1 MITGRTRVYGLLGHP
16 VRHSLSPAMHNE
28 LFRQCGIDAVYV
40 TFEIDPLQADSVG
53 QAVRTLGLAGANLT
67 VPFKERILPALDDL
81 GPEARTCGA
90 VNVVVRRADGALVGH
105 NTDGIGWRDALRTE
119 LGLGLYGEDVAIL
132 GAGGTGR
139 AIAAAAAEAGAASVT
154 FHNTT
159 RTRAEGAV
167 ATLASHFPGTRFG
180 AEPLYAAT
188 FARRA
193 PAYTRVV
200 NCTSGGAAPLID
212 TFPVDDLPPGCLWS
226 DVNYWMA
233 DPPRLAAC
241 ARRGLRIQRGMGMLI
256 HQGARSFEH
265 FTGVR
270 IAHETLRGV
279 LDIGGW

>member
-1 MITGRTRVYGLLGHP
+1 MITGRTRVFGLLGHP

-28 LFRQCGIDAVYV
+28 LFRQCGVDAVYV
-40 TFEIDPLQADSVG
+40 TFEIDPANADSVG

-67 VPFKERILPALDDL
+67 VPFKERILPALDVL
-81 GPEARTCGA
+81 GSEARVCGA

-105 NTDGIGWRDALRTE
+105 NTDGIGWRDALQAE
-119 LGLGLYGEDVAIL
+119 LGLGLAGEDVAIL

-154 FHNTT
+154 LYNATMA
-159 RTRAEGAV
+159 RAEGAV
-167 ATLASHFPGTRFG
+167 TTLAPHFPGTRFH
-180 AEPLYAAT
+180 AVHLDPAA
-188 FARRA
+188 FALRA
-193 PAYTRVV
+193 PAHTRVV
-200 NCTSGGAAPLID
+200 NCTSGGAAPFLD
-212 TFPVDDLPPGCLWS
+212 TFPVDDLPPGSLWS

-241 ARRGLRIQRGMGMLI
+241 ARRGLRIQRGIGMLI
-256 HQGARSFEH
+256 HQGALSFEH

-270 IAHETLRGV
+270 VSHETLRGV